1 MLVSKSNEINTSAV
15 LASRNYNENNSSNP
29 MGLLAHSIVKLICK
43 EAASETYRGALET
56 LQKMMSECIYQEGNA
71 FVIMGAGEQLK
82 RIKYDVDENNLKV
95 FNVHFDNNEELVTDG
110 EPDVVCLSKQVWED
124 LLIKLKLE
132 NKENAVSETDLSSNK
147 NNVDHFFESAKRDEQ
162 TLFGNIRKS
171 EFHVDSL
178 KPGSTRSVIL
188 ETQPNV
194 SMEPRNLYDN
204 QIDKVSP
211 VTKNSQ
217 QVKGHYGDKLKEMQ
231 MFLNQMSNALQQ
243 APSLSES
250 KEHTVDIQ
258 EKTNK
263 FVQHFQRV
271 LFDKNGRS
279 SEFLL
284 NFYECCYKFL
294 PRAQPQDKIDSYN
307 SALQAFSIFC
317 SSTLTHNN
325 VGFNFKLF
333 PEVKLSGGDLETV
346 FKYKNG
352 NFVWEI
358 ARIKITLPK
367 EEGGL
372 YNLRGLDFKG
382 CFFSGQNFSNYDI
395 QYVNWGTSLFDV
407 DTPCIFNAPAYNK
420 SNEKS
425 LKRVSENGLSGV
437 LSDRNNKIK
446 LITGVAPFDD
456 ILFMDDDFD
465 DSSSEDDP
473 VENSPVVTS
482 PVVSSSKSSFQ

>member
-1 MLVSKSNEINTSAV
+1 MLVSKSNEFNTS
-15 LASRNYNENNSSNP
+15 SFIDSGNCNERKSSES
-29 MGLLAHSIVKLICK
+29 MELLAYSIINLICK
-43 EAASETYRGALET
+43 EAASGTYRGALET
-56 LQKMMSECIYQEGNA
+56 LQKMMSECIYHEGNA
-71 FVIMGAGEQLK
+71 FVIMGSGEQLK

-95 FNVHFDNNEELVTDG
+95 FNVYFDNNEELVTDG

-147 NNVDHFFESAKRDEQ
+147 NNVDQFIECAKRNEQ
-162 TLFGNIRKS
+162 TLFDNIRKS
-171 EFHVDSL
+171 DFHVDSF

-194 SMEPRNLYDN
+194 CMEPHNLYDN

-217 QVKGHYGDKLKEMQ
+217 QVKGHYGDKFKEMQ

-243 APSLSES
+243 TPSLSES
-250 KEHTVDIQ
+250 KEHTIDIQ
-258 EKTNK
+258 KITDA
-263 FVQHFQRV
+263 FVKEFRGV
-271 LFDKNGRS
+271 LIDKNGNC
-279 SEFLL
+279 SERLF

-294 PRAQPQDKIDSYN
+294 PRAQPQDKIESYN
-307 SALQAFSIFC
+307 SALQAFSIFR
-317 SSTLTHNN
+317 SSTLNN
-325 VGFNFKLF
+325 NDVGFNFKLF
-333 PEVKLSGGDLETV
+333 PEVKLSGENLETV
-346 FKYKNG
+346 FKYKKG
-352 NFVWEI
+352 SFVREI
-358 ARIKITLPK
+358 ARINITLQK
-367 EEGGL
+367 EEDGL
-372 YNLRGLDFKG
+372 YNLGGLDFKG

-395 QYVNWGTSLFDV
+395 QYVNWGTSLFDL

-425 LKRVSENGLSGV
+425 LKPVSENGLSGV
-437 LSDRNNKIK
+437 LTDRNNKIK

-456 ILFMDDDFD
+456 SLFMDDDFD

>member
-1 MLVSKSNEINTSAV
+1 MLVSKSNGHNVNTVFGSV
-15 LASRNYNENNSSNP
+15 SCNENNSTNT
-29 MGLLAHSIVKLICK
+29 MELVAHSIIKLICK
-43 EAASETYRGALET
+43 EAASGTYRGALET
-56 LQKMMSECIYQEGNA
+56 LQKMMSECIYHEGNA
-71 FVIMGAGEQLK
+71 FVIMGSGEQLK

-95 FNVHFDNNEELVTDG
+95 FNVYFDNNEELVTDG

-147 NNVDHFFESAKRDEQ
+147 NNVDQFFQSAKRTEQ
-162 TLFGNIRKS
+162 TLLENIIKS
-171 EFHVDSL
+171 DFHVDSF

-194 SMEPRNLYDN
+194 CMESRNSYDN

-231 MFLNQMSNALQQ
+231 MFLNQMGNALQQ

-250 KEHTVDIQ
+250 KEHTIDIQ
-258 EKTNK
+258 KITDA
-263 FVQHFQRV
+263 FVKEFRGV
-271 LFDKNGRS
+271 LIDKNGNS
-279 SEFLL
+279 SERLF

-294 PRAQPQDKIDSYN
+294 PRAQPQDKIESYN
-307 SALQAFSIFC
+307 SALQAFSIFR
-317 SSTLTHNN
+317 SSTLNN
-325 VGFNFKLF
+325 NDVGFNFKLF
-333 PEVKLSGGDLETV
+333 PEVKLSGEHLETV

-352 NFVWEI
+352 DDVREI
-358 ARIKITLPK
+358 AKINITLQK

-425 LKRVSENGLSGV
+425 LERVSENGLSGV

-456 ILFMDDDFD
+456 ILFMDDFD

>member
-56 LQKMMSECIYQEGNA
+56 LQKMMSECIYHEGNA
-71 FVIMGAGEQLK
+71 FVIMGSGEQLK

-95 FNVHFDNNEELVTDG
+95 FNVYFDNNEELVTDG

-147 NNVDHFFESAKRDEQ
+147 NNVDHFFQSAKRDEQ

-250 KEHTVDIQ
+250 KEHTIDIQ
-258 EKTNK
+258 KITDA
-263 FVQHFQRV
+263 FVKEFRGI
-271 LFDKNGRS
+271 LFDKNGNS
-279 SEFLL
+279 SERLF
-284 NFYECCYKFL
+284 NFYECCYIFL
-294 PRAQPQDKIDSYN
+294 PRAQPQDKIESYN
-307 SALQAFSIFC
+307 SALQAFSIFR
-317 SSTLTHNN
+317 SSTLNN
-325 VGFNFKLF
+325 NDVGFNFKLF
-333 PEVKLSGGDLETV
+333 PEVKLSGENLETV
-346 FKYKNG
+346 FKYKKG
-352 NFVWEI
+352 SFVREV
-358 ARIKITLPK
+358 ARINITLQK
-367 EEGGL
+367 GEGGL
-372 YNLRGLDFKG
+372 YNLGGLDFKG
-382 CFFSGQNFSNYDI
+382 CFFSGQNFRNYDI
-395 QYVNWGTSLFDV
+395 KNVNWRTSLFDV
-407 DTPCIFNAPAYNK
+407 DAPCIFNVPDDNK
-420 SNEKS
+420 SYEKL
-425 LKRVSENGLSGV
+425 LKSVSENGLNGV

-473 VENSPVVTS
+473 VENSPVVN
-482 PVVSSSKSSFQ
+482 SSIV

>member
-56 LQKMMSECIYQEGNA
+56 LQKMMSECIYHEGNA
-71 FVIMGAGEQLK
+71 FVIMGSGEQLK

-95 FNVHFDNNEELVTDG
+95 FNVYFDNNEELVTDG

-147 NNVDHFFESAKRDEQ
+147 NNVDHFFQSAKRDEQ

-250 KEHTVDIQ
+250 KEHTIDIQ
-258 EKTNK
+258 KITDA
-263 FVQHFQRV
+263 FVKEFRGI
-271 LFDKNGRS
+271 LFDKNGNS
-279 SEFLL
+279 SERLF
-284 NFYECCYKFL
+284 NFYECCYIFL
-294 PRAQPQDKIDSYN
+294 PRAQPQDKIESYN
-307 SALQAFSIFC
+307 SALQAFSIFR
-317 SSTLTHNN
+317 SSTLNN
-325 VGFNFKLF
+325 NDVGFNFKLF
-333 PEVKLSGGDLETV
+333 PEVKLSGENLETV
-346 FKYKNG
+346 FKYKKG
-352 NFVWEI
+352 SFVREI
-358 ARIKITLPK
+358 ARINITLQK
-367 EEGGL
+367 GEGGL
-372 YNLRGLDFKG
+372 YNLGGLDFKG
-382 CFFSGQNFSNYDI
+382 CFFSGQNFRNYDI
-395 QYVNWGTSLFDV
+395 KNVNWRTSLFDV
-407 DTPCIFNAPAYNK
+407 DAPCIFNVPDDNK
-420 SNEKS
+420 SYEKL
-425 LKRVSENGLSGV
+425 LKSVSENGLNGV

-465 DSSSEDDP
+465 DSFSEDDP
-473 VENSPVVTS
+473 VENSPVVN
-482 PVVSSSKSSFQ
+482 SSIV

>member
-1 MLVSKSNEINTSAV
+1 MLVSKSNELNTSAFF
-15 LASRNYNENNSSNP
+15 ASRNYNGNNSSNP
-29 MGLLAHSIVKLICK
+29 MELLAHSIIKLICK
-43 EAASETYRGALET
+43 EAASATYCGALET

-95 FNVHFDNNEELVTDG
+95 FNVHFDNNEVLVTDG
-110 EPDVVCLSKQVWED
+110 EPDVVCLSNQVWEN
-124 LLIKLKLE
+124 LLIKLKPE
-132 NKENAVSETDLSSNK
+132 IKENAASEVHKSANK
-147 NNVDHFFESAKRDEQ
+147 GEIEQLVECSKRNEQ
-162 TLFGNIRKS
+162 TLFDNIRKS
-171 EFHVDSL
+171 DFHVGSL
-178 KPGSTRSVIL
+178 KPGSMNNVIL
-188 ETQPNV
+188 EMPPNV
-194 SMEPRNLYDN
+194 CMEPRNSYEN
-204 QIDKVSP
+204 KIDEVS
-211 VTKNSQ
+211 
-217 QVKGHYGDKLKEMQ
+217 
-231 MFLNQMSNALQQ
+231 
-243 APSLSES
+243 SLSEP
-250 KEHTVDIQ
+250 KEHTIDIQ
-258 EKTNK
+258 EKTDAFVKK
-263 FVQHFQRV
+263 FKGV
-271 LFDKNGRS
+271 LFDKNTRS
-279 SEFLL
+279 SELL
-284 NFYECCYKFL
+284 FNFYECCYVFL
-294 PRAQPQDKIDSYN
+294 PRAQPKDKIDSYN

-325 VGFNFKLF
+325 IGFDFKLF
-333 PEVKLSGGDLETV
+333 PEVKLSGEHLETV

-352 NFVWEI
+352 DDVREI
-358 ARIKITLPK
+358 AKINISLQK

-425 LKRVSENGLSGV
+425 LKPVSENGLSGV
-437 LSDRNNKIK
+437 LTDRNNKIK

-465 DSSSEDDP
+465 DSSSEDDS

>member
-1 MLVSKSNEINTSAV
+1 MLVSKSNELNTSAFF
-15 LASRNYNENNSSNP
+15 ASRNYNGNNSSNP
-29 MGLLAHSIVKLICK
+29 MELLAHSIIKLICK
-43 EAASETYRGALET
+43 EAASATYCGALET
-56 LQKMMSECIYQEGNA
+56 LQKMMSECTYQEGNA

-95 FNVHFDNNEELVTDG
+95 FNVHFDNNEVLVTDG
-110 EPDVVCLSKQVWED
+110 EPDVVCLSNQVWGN
-124 LLIKLKLE
+124 LLIKLKPE
-132 NKENAVSETDLSSNK
+132 IKENAASEVHKSANK
-147 NNVDHFFESAKRDEQ
+147 GEIEQLVECSKRNEQ
-162 TLFGNIRKS
+162 TLFDNIRKS
-171 EFHVDSL
+171 DFHVGSL
-178 KPGSTRSVIL
+178 KPGSMNNVIL
-188 ETQPNV
+188 EMPPNV
-194 SMEPRNLYDN
+194 CMEPRNSYEN
-204 QIDKVSP
+204 KIDEVS
-211 VTKNSQ
+211 
-217 QVKGHYGDKLKEMQ
+217 
-231 MFLNQMSNALQQ
+231 
-243 APSLSES
+243 SLSEP
-250 KEHTVDIQ
+250 KEHTIDIQ
-258 EKTNK
+258 EKTDAFVKK
-263 FVQHFQRV
+263 FKGV
-271 LFDKNGRS
+271 LFDKNTRS
-279 SEFLL
+279 SELL
-284 NFYECCYKFL
+284 FNFYECCYVFL

-325 VGFNFKLF
+325 IGFDFKLF
-333 PEVKLSGGDLETV
+333 PEVKLSGEHLETV

-352 NFVWEI
+352 DDVREI
-358 ARIKITLPK
+358 AKINISLQK

-425 LKRVSENGLSGV
+425 LKPVSENGLSGV
-437 LSDRNNKIK
+437 LTDRNNKIK

>member
-56 LQKMMSECIYQEGNA
+56 LQKMMSECIYHEGNA
-71 FVIMGAGEQLK
+71 FVIMGSGEQLK

-95 FNVHFDNNEELVTDG
+95 FNVYFDNNEELVTDG

-250 KEHTVDIQ
+250 KEHTIDIQ
-258 EKTNK
+258 KITDA
-263 FVQHFQRV
+263 FVKEFRGI
-271 LFDKNGRS
+271 LFDKNGNS
-279 SEFLL
+279 SERLF
-284 NFYECCYKFL
+284 NFYECCYIFL
-294 PRAQPQDKIDSYN
+294 PRAQPQDKIESYN
-307 SALQAFSIFC
+307 SALQAFSIFR
-317 SSTLTHNN
+317 SSTLNN
-325 VGFNFKLF
+325 NDVGFNFKLF
-333 PEVKLSGGDLETV
+333 PEVKLSGENLETV
-346 FKYKNG
+346 FKYKKG
-352 NFVWEI
+352 SFVREI
-358 ARIKITLPK
+358 ARINITLQK
-367 EEGGL
+367 GEGGL
-372 YNLRGLDFKG
+372 YNLGGLDFKG
-382 CFFSGQNFSNYDI
+382 CFFSGQNFRNYDI
-395 QYVNWGTSLFDV
+395 KNVNWRTSLFDV
-407 DTPCIFNAPAYNK
+407 DAPCIFNVPDDNK
-420 SNEKS
+420 SYEKL
-425 LKRVSENGLSGV
+425 LKSVSKNGLNGV

-473 VENSPVVTS
+473 VENSPVVN
-482 PVVSSSKSSFQ
+482 SSIV

>member
-1 MLVSKSNEINTSAV
+1 MLVSKSNELNTSAFF
-15 LASRNYNENNSSNP
+15 ASRNYNGNNSSNP
-29 MGLLAHSIVKLICK
+29 MELLAHSIIKLICK
-43 EAASETYRGALET
+43 EAASATYCGALET

-95 FNVHFDNNEELVTDG
+95 FNVHFDNNEVLVTDG
-110 EPDVVCLSKQVWED
+110 EPDVVCLSNQVWEN
-124 LLIKLKLE
+124 LLIKLKPE
-132 NKENAVSETDLSSNK
+132 IQENAASEVHKSANK
-147 NNVDHFFESAKRDEQ
+147 GEIEQLVECSKRNEQ
-162 TLFGNIRKS
+162 TLFDNIRKS
-171 EFHVDSL
+171 DFHVGSL
-178 KPGSTRSVIL
+178 KPGSMNNVIL
-188 ETQPNV
+188 EMPPNV
-194 SMEPRNLYDN
+194 CMEPRNSYEN
-204 QIDKVSP
+204 KIDEVS
-211 VTKNSQ
+211 
-217 QVKGHYGDKLKEMQ
+217 
-231 MFLNQMSNALQQ
+231 
-243 APSLSES
+243 SLSEP
-250 KEHTVDIQ
+250 KEHTIDIQ
-258 EKTNK
+258 EKTDAFVKK
-263 FVQHFQRV
+263 FKGV
-271 LFDKNGRS
+271 LFDKNTRS
-279 SEFLL
+279 SELL
-284 NFYECCYKFL
+284 FNFYECCYVFL
-294 PRAQPQDKIDSYN
+294 PRAQPQDKIESYN

-325 VGFNFKLF
+325 IGFDFKLF
-333 PEVKLSGGDLETV
+333 PEVKLSGEHLETV

-352 NFVWEI
+352 DDVREI
-358 ARIKITLPK
+358 AKINISLQK

-425 LKRVSENGLSGV
+425 LKPVSENGLSGV
-437 LSDRNNKIK
+437 LTDRNNKIK

>member
-56 LQKMMSECIYQEGNA
+56 LQKMMSECIYHEGNA
-71 FVIMGAGEQLK
+71 FVIMGSGEQLK

-95 FNVHFDNNEELVTDG
+95 FNVYFDNNEELVTDG

-147 NNVDHFFESAKRDEQ
+147 NNVDHFFQSAKRDEQ

-243 APSLSES
+243 VPSLSES
-250 KEHTVDIQ
+250 KEHTIDIQ
-258 EKTNK
+258 KITDA
-263 FVQHFQRV
+263 FVKEFRGI
-271 LFDKNGRS
+271 LFDKNGNS
-279 SEFLL
+279 SERLF
-284 NFYECCYKFL
+284 NFYECCYIFL
-294 PRAQPQDKIDSYN
+294 PRAQPQDKIESYN
-307 SALQAFSIFC
+307 SALQAFSIFR
-317 SSTLTHNN
+317 SSTLNN
-325 VGFNFKLF
+325 NDVGFNFKLF
-333 PEVKLSGGDLETV
+333 PEVKLSGENLETV
-346 FKYKNG
+346 FKYKKG
-352 NFVWEI
+352 SFVREI
-358 ARIKITLPK
+358 ARINITLQK
-367 EEGGL
+367 GEGGL
-372 YNLRGLDFKG
+372 YNLGGLDFKG
-382 CFFSGQNFSNYDI
+382 CFFSGQNFRNYDI
-395 QYVNWGTSLFDV
+395 KNVNWRTSLFDV
-407 DTPCIFNAPAYNK
+407 DAPCIFNVPDDNK
-420 SNEKS
+420 SYEKL
-425 LKRVSENGLSGV
+425 LKSVSENGLNGV

-473 VENSPVVTS
+473 VENSPVVN
-482 PVVSSSKSSFQ
+482 SSIV

>member
-1 MLVSKSNEINTSAV
+1 MLVSKSNGHNVNTVFGSV
-15 LASRNYNENNSSNP
+15 SCNENNSTNT
-29 MGLLAHSIVKLICK
+29 MELVAHSIIKLICQ
-43 EAASETYRGALET
+43 EAASGTYRGALET

-95 FNVHFDNNEELVTDG
+95 FNVYFDNNEELVTDG

-147 NNVDHFFESAKRDEQ
+147 NNVDQFIECAKRTEQ
-162 TLFGNIRKS
+162 TLLENIIKS
-171 EFHVDSL
+171 DFHVDSF

-194 SMEPRNLYDN
+194 CMESRNSYDN

-231 MFLNQMSNALQQ
+231 MFLNQISNALQQ

-372 YNLRGLDFKG
+372 YNLGGLDFKG

-395 QYVNWGTSLFDV
+395 KYVNWGTSLFDV
-407 DTPCIFNAPAYNK
+407 DTPCIFNTPANNESY
-420 SNEKS
+420 EKS
-425 LKRVSENGLSGV
+425 LKPVSENGLNG
-437 LSDRNNKIK
+437 D
-446 LITGVAPFDD
+446 LI
-456 ILFMDDDFD
+456 
-465 DSSSEDDP
+465 
-473 VENSPVVTS
+473 
-482 PVVSSSKSSFQ
+482 

>member
-1 MLVSKSNEINTSAV
+1 SNELNTSAFF
-15 LASRNYNENNSSNP
+15 ASRNYNGNNSSNP
-29 MGLLAHSIVKLICK
+29 MELLAHSIIKLICK
-43 EAASETYRGALET
+43 EAASATYCGALET

-95 FNVHFDNNEELVTDG
+95 FNVHFDNNEVLVTDG
-110 EPDVVCLSKQVWED
+110 EPDVVCLSNQVWEN
-124 LLIKLKLE
+124 LLIKLKPE
-132 NKENAVSETDLSSNK
+132 IKENAASEVHKSANK
-147 NNVDHFFESAKRDEQ
+147 GEIEQLVECSKRNEQ
-162 TLFGNIRKS
+162 TLFDNIRKS
-171 EFHVDSL
+171 DFHVGSL
-178 KPGSTRSVIL
+178 KPGSMNNVIL
-188 ETQPNV
+188 EMPPNV
-194 SMEPRNLYDN
+194 CMEPRNSYEN
-204 QIDKVSP
+204 KIDEVS
-211 VTKNSQ
+211 
-217 QVKGHYGDKLKEMQ
+217 
-231 MFLNQMSNALQQ
+231 
-243 APSLSES
+243 SLSEP
-250 KEHTVDIQ
+250 KEHTIDIQ
-258 EKTNK
+258 EKTDAFVKK
-263 FVQHFQRV
+263 FKGV
-271 LFDKNGRS
+271 LFDKNTRS
-279 SEFLL
+279 SELL
-284 NFYECCYKFL
+284 FNFYECCYVFL

-325 VGFNFKLF
+325 IGFDFKLF
-333 PEVKLSGGDLETV
+333 PEVKLSGEHLETV

-352 NFVWEI
+352 DDVREI
-358 ARIKITLPK
+358 AKINISLQK

-425 LKRVSENGLSGV
+425 LKPVSENGLSGV
-437 LSDRNNKIK
+437 LTDRNNKIK

>member
-1 MLVSKSNEINTSAV
+1 MLVSKSNELNTSAFF
-15 LASRNYNENNSSNP
+15 ASRNYNGNNSSNP
-29 MGLLAHSIVKLICK
+29 MELLAHSIVKLICK
-43 EAASETYRGALET
+43 EAASETYRGALEI
-56 LQKMMSECIYQEGNA
+56 LQKIMSECIYQEGNA

-95 FNVHFDNNEELVTDG
+95 FNVHFDNNEVLVTDG
-110 EPDVVCLSKQVWED
+110 EPDVVCLSKQVWEN
-124 LLIKLKLE
+124 LLIKLKPE
-132 NKENAVSETDLSSNK
+132 IKENAASEVHKSANK
-147 NNVDHFFESAKRDEQ
+147 GEIEQLVECSKRNEQ
-162 TLFGNIRKS
+162 TLFDNIRKS
-171 EFHVDSL
+171 DFHVGSL
-178 KPGSTRSVIL
+178 KPGSMNNVIL
-188 ETQPNV
+188 EMPPNV
-194 SMEPRNLYDN
+194 CMEPRNSYEN
-204 QIDKVSP
+204 KIDEVS
-211 VTKNSQ
+211 
-217 QVKGHYGDKLKEMQ
+217 
-231 MFLNQMSNALQQ
+231 
-243 APSLSES
+243 SLSEP
-250 KEHTVDIQ
+250 KEHTVDTQ
-258 EKTNK
+258 EKTDAFVKK
-263 FVQHFQRV
+263 FKGI
-271 LFDKNGRS
+271 LFDKNTRS
-279 SEFLL
+279 SELL
-284 NFYECCYKFL
+284 FNFYECCYVFL

-325 VGFNFKLF
+325 IGFDFKLF
-333 PEVKLSGGDLETV
+333 PEVKLSGEHFETV

-352 NFVWEI
+352 DDVLEI
-358 ARIKITLPK
+358 AKINITLQK

-382 CFFSGQNFSNYDI
+382 CFYSGQNFSNYDI

-425 LKRVSENGLSGV
+425 LKPVSENGLSGV
-437 LSDRNNKIK
+437 LTDRNNKIK

>member
-1 MLVSKSNEINTSAV
+1 MLVSKSNGHNVNTVFGSV
-15 LASRNYNENNSSNP
+15 SCNENNSTNT
-29 MGLLAHSIVKLICK
+29 MELVAHSIIKLICK
-43 EAASETYRGALET
+43 EAASGTYRGALET
-56 LQKMMSECIYQEGNA
+56 LQKMMSECIYHEGNA
-71 FVIMGAGEQLK
+71 FVIMGSGEQLK

-95 FNVHFDNNEELVTDG
+95 FNVYFDNNEELVTDG

-147 NNVDHFFESAKRDEQ
+147 NNVDQFFQSAKRTEQ
-162 TLFGNIRKS
+162 TLLENIIKS
-171 EFHVDSL
+171 DFHVDSF

-194 SMEPRNLYDN
+194 CMESRNSYDN

-231 MFLNQMSNALQQ
+231 MFLNQMGNALQQ

-250 KEHTVDIQ
+250 KEHTIDIQ
-258 EKTNK
+258 KITDA
-263 FVQHFQRV
+263 FVKEFRGV
-271 LFDKNGRS
+271 LIDKNGNS
-279 SEFLL
+279 SERLF
-284 NFYECCYKFL
+284 NFYKCCYKFL
-294 PRAQPQDKIDSYN
+294 PRAQPQDKIESYN
-307 SALQAFSIFC
+307 SALQAFSIFR
-317 SSTLTHNN
+317 SSTLNN
-325 VGFNFKLF
+325 NDVGFNFKLF
-333 PEVKLSGGDLETV
+333 PEVKLSGENLETV
-346 FKYKNG
+346 FKYKKG
-352 NFVWEI
+352 SFVREI
-358 ARIKITLPK
+358 AKINITLQK

-395 QYVNWGTSLFDV
+395 KYVNWRTSLFDV
-407 DTPCIFNAPAYNK
+407 DAPCIFNVPDDNK
-420 SNEKS
+420 SYEKL
-425 LKRVSENGLSGV
+425 LKSVSENGLNGV

-456 ILFMDDDFD
+456 ILFMDDFD

>member
-1 MLVSKSNEINTSAV
+1 MLVSKSNELNTSAFF
-15 LASRNYNENNSSNP
+15 ASRNYNGNNSSNP
-29 MGLLAHSIVKLICK
+29 MELLAHSIIKLICK
-43 EAASETYRGALET
+43 EAASATYCGALET

-95 FNVHFDNNEELVTDG
+95 FNVHFDNNEVLVTDG
-110 EPDVVCLSKQVWED
+110 EPDVVCLSNQVWEN
-124 LLIKLKLE
+124 LLIKLKPE
-132 NKENAVSETDLSSNK
+132 IKENAASEVHKSANK
-147 NNVDHFFESAKRDEQ
+147 GEIEQLVECSKRNEQ
-162 TLFGNIRKS
+162 TLFDNIRKS
-171 EFHVDSL
+171 DFHVGSL
-178 KPGSTRSVIL
+178 KPGSMNNVIL
-188 ETQPNV
+188 EIPPNV
-194 SMEPRNLYDN
+194 CMEPRNSYEN
-204 QIDKVSP
+204 KIDEVS
-211 VTKNSQ
+211 
-217 QVKGHYGDKLKEMQ
+217 
-231 MFLNQMSNALQQ
+231 
-243 APSLSES
+243 SLSEP
-250 KEHTVDIQ
+250 KEHTIDIQ
-258 EKTNK
+258 EKTDAFVKK
-263 FVQHFQRV
+263 FKGV
-271 LFDKNGRS
+271 LFDKNTRS
-279 SEFLL
+279 SELL
-284 NFYECCYKFL
+284 FNFYECCYVFL

-325 VGFNFKLF
+325 IGFDFKLF
-333 PEVKLSGGDLETV
+333 PEVKLSGEHLETV

-352 NFVWEI
+352 DDVREI
-358 ARIKITLPK
+358 AKINISLQK

-425 LKRVSENGLSGV
+425 LKPVSENGLSGV
-437 LSDRNNKIK
+437 LTDRNNKIK

>member
-56 LQKMMSECIYQEGNA
+56 LQKMMSECIYHEGNA
-71 FVIMGAGEQLK
+71 FVIMGSGEQLK

-95 FNVHFDNNEELVTDG
+95 FNVYFDNNEELVTDG

-147 NNVDHFFESAKRDEQ
+147 NNVDHFFQSAKRDEQ

-250 KEHTVDIQ
+250 KEHTIDIQ
-258 EKTNK
+258 KITDA
-263 FVQHFQRV
+263 FVKEFRGI
-271 LFDKNGRS
+271 LFDKNGNS
-279 SEFLL
+279 SERLF
-284 NFYECCYKFL
+284 NFYECCYIFL
-294 PRAQPQDKIDSYN
+294 PRAQPQDKIESYN
-307 SALQAFSIFC
+307 SALQAFSIFR
-317 SSTLTHNN
+317 SSTLNN
-325 VGFNFKLF
+325 NDVGFNFKLF
-333 PEVKLSGGDLETV
+333 PEVKLSGENLEMV
-346 FKYKNG
+346 FKYKKG
-352 NFVWEI
+352 SFVREI
-358 ARIKITLPK
+358 ARINITLQK
-367 EEGGL
+367 GEGGL
-372 YNLRGLDFKG
+372 YNLGGLDFKG
-382 CFFSGQNFSNYDI
+382 CFFSGQNFRNYDI
-395 QYVNWGTSLFDV
+395 KNVNWRTSLFDV
-407 DTPCIFNAPAYNK
+407 DAPCIFNVPDDNK
-420 SNEKS
+420 SYEKL
-425 LKRVSENGLSGV
+425 LKSVSENGLNGV

-473 VENSPVVTS
+473 VENSPVVN
-482 PVVSSSKSSFQ
+482 SSIV

>member
-56 LQKMMSECIYQEGNA
+56 LQKMMSECIYHEGNA
-71 FVIMGAGEQLK
+71 FVIMGSGEQLK

-95 FNVHFDNNEELVTDG
+95 FNVYFDNNEELVTDG

-250 KEHTVDIQ
+250 KEHTIDIQ
-258 EKTNK
+258 KITDA
-263 FVQHFQRV
+263 FVKEFRGI
-271 LFDKNGRS
+271 LFDKNGNS
-279 SEFLL
+279 SERLF
-284 NFYECCYKFL
+284 NFYECCYIFL
-294 PRAQPQDKIDSYN
+294 PRAQPQDKIESYN
-307 SALQAFSIFC
+307 SALQAFSIFR
-317 SSTLTHNN
+317 SSTLNN
-325 VGFNFKLF
+325 NDVGFNFKLF
-333 PEVKLSGGDLETV
+333 PEVKLSGENLETV
-346 FKYKNG
+346 FKYKKG
-352 NFVWEI
+352 SFVREI
-358 ARIKITLPK
+358 ARINITLQK
-367 EEGGL
+367 GDGGL
-372 YNLRGLDFKG
+372 YNLGGLDFKG

-395 QYVNWGTSLFDV
+395 QYVNWGTSLFDL
-407 DTPCIFNAPAYNK
+407 DTPCIFNAPAVMTPTY
-420 SNEKS
+420 
-425 LKRVSENGLSGV
+425 
-437 LSDRNNKIK
+437 
-446 LITGVAPFDD
+446 
-456 ILFMDDDFD
+456 
-465 DSSSEDDP
+465 
-473 VENSPVVTS
+473 
-482 PVVSSSKSSFQ
+482 

>member
-56 LQKMMSECIYQEGNA
+56 LQKMMSECIYHEGNA
-71 FVIMGAGEQLK
+71 FVIMGSGEQLK

-95 FNVHFDNNEELVTDG
+95 FNVYFDNNEELVTDG

-250 KEHTVDIQ
+250 KEHTIDIQ
-258 EKTNK
+258 KITDA
-263 FVQHFQRV
+263 FVKEFRGI
-271 LFDKNGRS
+271 LFDKNGNS
-279 SEFLL
+279 SERLF
-284 NFYECCYKFL
+284 NFYECCYIFL
-294 PRAQPQDKIDSYN
+294 PRAQPQDKIESYN
-307 SALQAFSIFC
+307 SALQAFSIFR
-317 SSTLTHNN
+317 SSTLNN
-325 VGFNFKLF
+325 NDVGFNFKLF
-333 PEVKLSGGDLETV
+333 PEVKLSGENLETV
-346 FKYKNG
+346 FKYKKG
-352 NFVWEI
+352 SFVREI
-358 ARIKITLPK
+358 ARINFTLQK
-367 EEGGL
+367 GEGGL
-372 YNLRGLDFKG
+372 YNLGGLDFKG
-382 CFFSGQNFSNYDI
+382 CFFSGQNFRNYDI
-395 QYVNWGTSLFDV
+395 KNVNWRTSLFDV
-407 DTPCIFNAPAYNK
+407 DAPCIFNVPDDNK
-420 SNEKS
+420 SYEKL
-425 LKRVSENGLSGV
+425 LKSVSENGLNGV

-473 VENSPVVTS
+473 VENSPVVN
-482 PVVSSSKSSFQ
+482 SSIV